1 MRWIA
6 VALVAA
12 ALAQTAAH
20 AQPAASDPAAALGFD
35 RAALAR
41 LDQDISAGKYGHVDS
56 LLILRHGRTAFDR
69 VYPRDYQKIY
79 GAEAQTP
86 QALNGLDP
94 GGPYNYFN
102 PWWHPYYRNQ
112 GQLHTLQSVTKTVD
126 SIVVGIALT
135 RGEFPSIDTPV
146 LNFFD
151 AGSVANVDDRK
162 RRLTIR
168 HLLNM
173 MVGMKWNDDVPY
185 SDPRNSSSVMEA
197 SFDWQKYFI
206 DQPMAEEPG
215 TSFYYNDGGPQAL
228 AYIFRKATGQD
239 LEAYA
244 AEHLFKPLG
253 ITSWYWKRTPQGVPD
268 GEGGLYLDR
277 HDLAKLLI
285 LYQHDGVWEGK
296 QIVSREWVKA
306 SLTPV
311 VEVKDHPGVSYGHLW
326 WFVPY
331 GGDDSR
337 QAFGGSGFGGQEPL
351 VLKDEDTVVVANQ
364 WNILDGP
371 TLGGKELIQRVRAAL
386 TGPER

>member
-1 MRWIA
+1 MRWIL

-20 AQPAASDPAAALGFD
+20 AQPAASDPAALGFD
-35 RAALAR
+35 PAALAR

-56 LLILRHGRTAFDR
+56 LLILRHGKTAFDR
-69 VYPRDYQKIY
+69 VYAQDYKKIY

-86 QALNGLDP
+86 QALNALDA

-102 PWWHPYYRNQ
+102 PWWHPYYRDQ
-112 GQLHTLQSVTKTVD
+112 GRLHSLQSVTKTVD
-126 SIVVGIALT
+126 SIVVGVALA

-151 AGSVANVDDRK
+151 ARNVANVDDRK

-173 MVGMKWNDDVPY
+173 MTGMKWNDDVPY
-185 SDPRNSSSVMEA
+185 ADPQNSSSVMEA

-215 TSFYYNDGGPQAL
+215 TRFYYNDGAPQAL

-277 HDLAKLLI
+277 HDLAKLLM

-296 QIVSREWVKA
+296 QIVSRAWVKA

-311 VEVKDHPGVSYGHLW
+311 VKVEDRPGMFYGHLW
-326 WFVPY
+326 WFFPY
-331 GGDDSR
+331 GGNDPR

-351 VLKDEDTVVVANQ
+351 VLRDEDTIVVANQ

-371 TLGGKELIQRVRAAL
+371 TLTGKELIQRVRAAL
-386 TGPER
+386 TDPRR